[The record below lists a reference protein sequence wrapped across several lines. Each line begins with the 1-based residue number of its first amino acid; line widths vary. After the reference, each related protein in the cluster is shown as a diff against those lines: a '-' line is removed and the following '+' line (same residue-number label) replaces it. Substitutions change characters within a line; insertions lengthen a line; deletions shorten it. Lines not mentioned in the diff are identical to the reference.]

1 MYENKFMYDNN
12 FALRISK
19 LRTQK
24 GVSARDM
31 SLSIGQNAGY
41 INNIET
47 GKALPSMTSFFY
59 ICEYLD
65 ITPQE
70 FFDADAEQPK
80 ELSKLISDLKK
91 LNKRQL
97 ENIADIVNDL
107 ANGNRRCEG
116 KR

>member
-41 INNIET
+41 IKNIET

-59 ICEYLD
+59 ICEYLG

-70 FFDADAEQPK
+70 HVNNITGQFLALMILLMGIGGERVKGKFVRLPH
-80 ELSKLISDLKK
+80 
-91 LNKRQL
+91 RQDRHF
-97 ENIADIVNDL
+97 EA
-107 ANGNRRCEG
+107 
-116 KR
+116 

>member
-12 FALRISK
+12 FALRLSK

-47 GKALPSMTSFFY
+47 GKALPSMTSFFL
-59 ICEYLD
+59 YLRVSGHYAAGV
-65 ITPQE
+65 
-70 FFDADAEQPK
+70 FRCRRRAAERAK
-80 ELSKLISDLKK
+80 
-91 LNKRQL
+91 
-97 ENIADIVNDL
+97 
-107 ANGNRRCEG
+107 
-116 KR
+116 

>member
-70 FFDADAEQPK
+70 FFDADRIHYRQDGKAGLPLYRQSVPFQFVTAI
-80 ELSKLISDLKK
+80 L
-91 LNKRQL
+91 LNIQ
-97 ENIADIVNDL
+97 NN
-107 ANGNRRCEG
+107 
-116 KR
+116 

>member
-41 INNIET
+41 KQYRNR
-47 GKALPSMTSFFY
+47 KSPALYDLFLL
-59 ICEYLD
+59 YLRVSGHYAAGV
-65 ITPQE
+65 
-70 FFDADAEQPK
+70 FRCRRRAAERVK
-80 ELSKLISDLKK
+80 
-91 LNKRQL
+91 
-97 ENIADIVNDL
+97 
-107 ANGNRRCEG
+107 
-116 KR
+116 

>member
-12 FALRISK
+12 FALRLSK

-47 GKALPSMTSFFY
+47 GKALPSMTSFF
-59 ICEYLD
+59 ISASIWALRRRSFSMP
-65 ITPQE
+65 TPSSR
-70 FFDADAEQPK
+70 K
-80 ELSKLISDLKK
+80 S
-91 LNKRQL
+91 
-97 ENIADIVNDL
+97 
-107 ANGNRRCEG
+107 
-116 KR
+116 